1 MPSVERS
8 ICPRAT
14 SQWTNCFYNYG
25 RIHCACTKRPY
36 IHFRFKMWRHHR
48 VPPPRFRLRRGNSAI
63 RPWIRVI
70 LRTFHCACAKRPYLT
85 FRSKIWRHHRVSR
98 PRFPARR
105 ENLGD
110 LRTFKADIGLGLLNI
125 CMGFQDLLAKICG
138 FGEQNR
144 GRGSAIILRYWP
156 LTNSFF
162 LWGSYA
168 CANFGENP
176 SRTATVRLLA
186 DGQIHTL
193 TYANRFL
200 PRCMECRR
208 GLAMRIL
215 SVCLSVCHTRELWQN
230 SRKICPD
237 FYTIRKI
244 M

>member
-1 MPSVERS
+1 MVLAWSNKTLRHCNLKQVVIVVECYSSFICHRDFKLHLKLEMPSVERS

-138 FGEQNR
+138 FGNKIEE
-144 GRGSAIILRYWP
+144 GV
-156 LTNSFF
+156 
-162 LWGSYA
+162 
-168 CANFGENP
+168 
-176 SRTATVRLLA
+176 VRLYC
-186 DGQIHTL
+186 DIDH
-193 TYANRFL
+193 
-200 PRCMECRR
+200 
-208 GLAMRIL
+208 
-215 SVCLSVCHTRELWQN
+215 
-230 SRKICPD
+230 
-237 FYTIRKI
+237 
-244 M
+244 